1 MVYITRRDVLVIPI
15 TMHEPA
21 FLQLKERK
29 AKAVQAQL
37 RAARW
42 TVLSADRFGNST
54 EYHTVSSVL
63 KSHKT

>member
-1 MVYITRRDVLVIPI
+1 MVYITRN

-54 EYHTVSSVL
+54 EYRF
-63 KSHKT
+63 

>member
-29 AKAVQAQL
+29 AKAATSSRYSRTV

-54 EYHTVSSVL
+54 EYHTVSSE
-63 KSHKT
+63 

>member
-1 MVYITRRDVLVIPI
+1 MVYITRN

-37 RAARW
+37 QPYGLLGGRCCLL
-42 TVLSADRFGNST
+42 TADRFGNST
-54 EYHTVSSVL
+54 EYRF
-63 KSHKT
+63 